1 MSMSF
6 SKKMYRSYP
15 VQESCVFFR
24 TKEQW
29 GELSNMSNDFPF
41 VIDGITIHSSEALY
55 QALKF
60 QNFPLIQE
68 EILRQDSAKLAK
80 NIAKKNGDFACNDK
94 RKHLSYMGFSL
105 YCKYKAHNEYFS
117 QLLDNTRDK
126 AIVEMSYN
134 DVFWGATPNGDVLG
148 GINALG
154 RLWMQLR
161 EERLDISIGK
171 ELMSF
176 ELIQKE
182 VNYVSTISSYKNTNQ
197 IDLI

>member
-15 VQESCVFFR
+15 LKESCVFFR
-24 TKEQW
+24 TKELW

-41 VIDGITIHSSEALY
+41 VIDGITIYSSEALY

-60 QNFPLIQE
+60 QEFPLIQE
-68 EILRQDSAKLAK
+68 AILSQGSAKLAK
-80 NIAKKNGDFACNDK
+80 GLARQHADCSCNDK
-94 RKHLSYMGFSL
+94 RKQLSYMAFSL
-105 YCKYKAHNEYFS
+105 YCKYKAYNEYFS
-117 QLLDNTRDK
+117 QLLDNTGEK
-126 AIVEMSYN
+126 SIVEMSYN

-148 GINALG
+148 GVNALG

-161 EERLDISIGK
+161 EARLNVSIGK
-171 ELMSF
+171 DSMAFNL
-176 ELIQKE
+176 
-182 VNYVSTISSYKNTNQ
+182 VNRKVSYSSNINPYKDTNQ